1 MLIDEP
7 RVIRDSADPI
17 LMLIGDRKEP
27 IRIQQGIYEIGH
39 FGSSAF
45 LRDYE
50 HYPELFDEDAGED
63 PADRWNYP
71 GSYGVCDSVENLL
84 AKIPLLAESKRQ
96 FVITVKTV
104 QRDQTNK
111 GKGGGWR
118 WHKWGQYIGDQTPTT
133 EYLDD
138 EPIIEQ
144 IMVYH
149 IYEKVR
155 NGVDHK

>member
-7 RVIRDSADPI
+7 QVIRDSADPI
-17 LMLIGDRKEP
+17 LTIIGGGGTTR
-27 IRIQQGIYEIGH
+27 RLQQGVYEISH

-45 LRDYE
+45 LRGYE
-50 HYPELFDEDAGED
+50 HYPELFDEDQNED
-63 PADRWNYP
+63 PDDRWNYP
-71 GSYGVCDSVENLL
+71 GAYGVCDSVENLL
-84 AKIPLLAESKRQ
+84 QKIPLLKESRRH

-104 QRDQTNK
+104 RRDPSNR

-118 WHKWGQYIGDQTPTT
+118 WHKWGAYIGDQKPTT

-138 EPIIEQ
+138 EPEIEA

-155 NGVDHK
+155 Q